1 MSHSMNS
8 HKTFQFV
15 GNINC
20 LSTTSKPLVDI
31 HYPKDKIQSR
41 MSYRF
46 WREMTKTVTSKG
58 LSDEQK
64 VRSVHLLLNE
74 RLMFN
79 TNKQANFDAESA
91 EQAILDIL

>member
-1 MSHSMNS
+1 MKASMNS
-8 HKTFQFV
+8 HKTFQFL
-15 GNINC
+15 GNANV

-31 HYPKDKIQSR
+31 HYPKDKIQNR

-46 WREMTKTVTSKG
+46 WREMTKAVASKG

-64 VRSVHLLLNE
+64 VRSIHLLLNE

-91 EQAILDIL
+91 EQAIVDIL

>member
-1 MSHSMNS
+1 
-8 HKTFQFV
+8 
-15 GNINC
+15 
-20 LSTTSKPLVDI
+20 
-31 HYPKDKIQSR
+31 
-41 MSYRF
+41 
-46 WREMTKTVTSKG
+46 MTKTVTSKG